1 MVYNTLENSRES
13 SFSTLRTKYYNI
25 MISFRYV
32 VSFKNIAGESK
43 SVAAEMTAPQTG
55 TNLPTILSGYKRCK
69 LQQI

>member
-13 SFSTLRTKYYNI
+13 SFSTLRTKYDNI
-25 MISFRYV
+25 IISFRYV

-43 SVAAEMTAPQTG
+43 SVAAEMTAPQTEI
-55 TNLPTILSGYKRCK
+55 NLPTILSGYKRCK